1 MFSSLAS
8 LLSKVSLAR
17 SEKAAK
23 EASIDAA
30 RASAVVEVTLGL
42 VCYLFNVLT
51 IILYVVFNM
60 ELAFI

>member
-42 VCYLFNVLT
+42 VCYLFIVLT

>member
-17 SEKAAK
+17 SEKAAE

-42 VCYLFNVLT
+42 VCYLFIVLT